1 MYKRLFVC
9 YAAATTCL
17 TLDTVTQASIEPGSI
32 VALLAALAAAVS
44 LVWFERGGRDL
55 PKVARLL
62 LCAIPL
68 GCVTLGAATELAH
81 AMFVR
86 ISSFSSRATARYVA
100 HQLVAR
106 YQLLLHVAGQFHC
119 IRVAHNVLW
128 SLRYWACASTGR

>member
-32 VALLAALAAAVS
+32 VALLAALAAGVS
-44 LVWFERGGRDL
+44 LVWFDRGRDL

-81 AMFVR
+81 LVWAGA
-86 ISSFSSRATARYVA
+86 SSLLESERSRAILREMRFIG
-100 HQLVAR
+100 LVR
-106 YQLLLHVAGQFHC
+106 TCSHHVHA
-119 IRVAHNVLW
+119 V
-128 SLRYWACASTGR
+128 TTT

>member
-32 VALLAALAAAVS
+32 VALLAALAAGVS
-44 LVWFERGGRDL
+44 LVWFERGGPPRDL
-55 PKVARLL
+55 PEVARLL

-81 AMFVR
+81 LVWAAA
-86 ISSFSSRATARYVA
+86 SSLLESERSRAILREMRFIG
-100 HQLVAR
+100 LVR
-106 YQLLLHVAGQFHC
+106 TCSHHVHA
-119 IRVAHNVLW
+119 V
-128 SLRYWACASTGR
+128 TTT